1 VKELWLLAPVI
12 AGGLVTLGIFWERK
26 IIRPETD
33 RHRAA
38 MNHPGRRCIRCTIC
52 QPVVLP
58 SPLDPPG
65 LIDPNVSASNC
76 VIRHDYNVWTVES

>member
-1 VKELWLLAPVI
+1 MNWFWVPLMAS
-12 AGGLVTLGIFWERK
+12 AFTTLGIFWERK

-38 MNHPGRRCIRCTIC
+38 MNHPGRRCVRCTIC
-52 QPVVLP
+52 QPVAP
-58 SPLDPPG
+58 TSPLDPPG
-65 LIDPNVSASNC
+65 LIDPDAPVGNC